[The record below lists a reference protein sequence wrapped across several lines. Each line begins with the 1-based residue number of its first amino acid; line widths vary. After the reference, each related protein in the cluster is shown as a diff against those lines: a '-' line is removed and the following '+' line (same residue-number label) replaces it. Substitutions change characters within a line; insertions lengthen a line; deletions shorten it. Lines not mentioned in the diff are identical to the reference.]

1 MIRKQEVS
9 SFAVTFLFWFLIIS
23 CPGRGS
29 RRPSCRVQ
37 DLILVLAYKSL
48 DCRREALCAYN
59 LYISIR
65 D

>member
-9 SFAVTFLFWFLIIS
+9 SFAVTFLFWFLII
-23 CPGRGS
+23 
-29 RRPSCRVQ
+29 SCRVQ

-59 LYISIR
+59 PYISIR
-65 D
+65 N